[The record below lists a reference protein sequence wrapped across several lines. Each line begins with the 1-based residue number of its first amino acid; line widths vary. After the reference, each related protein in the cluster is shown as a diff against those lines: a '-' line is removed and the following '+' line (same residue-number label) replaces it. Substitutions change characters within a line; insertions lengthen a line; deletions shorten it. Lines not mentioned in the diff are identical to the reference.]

1 MDTLLAAAGVAR
13 VEVVAP
19 WDRTL
24 PAARGARL
32 LKAEV
37 PAGARLAY
45 VRMAHSAPAE
55 ARGELSDFCDA
66 QLRQLAVE
74 LAARRRRTRVPH
86 FVFFMNDLG
95 ARSPHNA
102 RTLMRFIAD
111 ESGCPCVAGF
121 APAPMD
127 ASGGGSGGVDVA
139 TLFKRAASKKAQQAP
154 AVNNLRRGTEGGRDP
169 PCDAPSAKATVS
181 AATPPAAQVTRKL
194 ASKRKA
200 GTLHAFF
207 APSPPAKK
215 S

>member
-1 MDTLLAAAGVAR
+1 M
-13 VEVVAP
+13 EVVAP

-127 ASGGGSGGVDVA
+127 ASGGGSGVDVA